1 MAIKEVTPQQ
11 AHEILTN
18 DTSVVYIDVRTER
31 EFTNGHPQGAVNIPV
46 ALPDPA
52 RGMAMNPDFVKVVE
66 ANFHHEKKIIVGCQA
81 GPRSSAAA
89 GFLQQAGFQDISNMI
104 GGFGGMRDPMGT
116 VIAPGWVASAL
127 PVGDDN
133 GDGVSYDSLSAKIR

>member
-1 MAIKEVTPQQ
+1 MTTN
-11 AHEILTN
+11 LT
-18 DTSVVYIDVRTER
+18 
-31 EFTNGHPQGAVNIPV
+31 
-46 ALPDPA
+46 L
-52 RGMAMNPDFVKVVE
+52 
-66 ANFHHEKKIIVGCQA
+66 
-81 GPRSSAAA
+81 AA